1 MEYARLGN
9 TGLKVSRICLGCMS
23 YGDPSWDK
31 WILPKDEGV
40 AHIKKALA
48 AGINFFDTADIYSNG
63 QSEVTL
69 GEALKGVPRETVV
82 VATKCFAPMTP
93 GPNGKGLSRKHIF
106 EALEASLKRLQMSYV
121 DLYQIHKWDDETP
134 IEETMK
140 ALHDLVA
147 AGKILYIG
155 ASTMSAWQFAKAQF
169 IAEKNGWTKFICM
182 QNHYNL
188 VYREEEREM
197 IPFCIDNGVGCIAW
211 SPLARGLLT
220 GTRKRGTDS
229 SQEST
234 RSKNDAYA
242 SIVNSYF
249 LESDWDIV
257 DRVVELAGKLGV
269 PAAQVALAWLLHK
282 PGVVSPIVGC
292 TKAHHLDDA
301 IGSLKVKL
309 TTDQMKFLEEKYVPH
324 KMLPWN

>member
-23 YGDPSWDK
+23 YGDPAWDK
-31 WILPKDEGV
+31 WILPKEEGI

-63 QSEVTL
+63 LSEVCL
-69 GEALKGVPRETVV
+69 GEALKDVQRETVV
-82 VATKCFAPMTP
+82 VATKCYAPMSP
-93 GPNGKGLSRKHIF
+93 GPNGMGLSRKHIF
-106 EALEASLKRLQMSYV
+106 EALEKSLQRLQMKYV
-121 DLYQIHKWDDETP
+121 DLYQIHKWDDQTP

-140 ALHDLVA
+140 ALHDLVV

-169 IAEKNGWTKFICM
+169 VAEKNGWTKFISM

-197 IPFCIDNGVGCIAW
+197 IPFCVDNGVGCIAW
-211 SPLARGLLT
+211 SPLARGVLA
-220 GTRKRGTDS
+220 GSRKRGAAN
-229 SQEST
+229 ESA
-234 RSKNDAYA
+234 RAKHDDYA
-242 SIVNSYF
+242 SMINSYF
-249 LESDWDIV
+249 QESDWDIV
-257 DRVVELAGKLGV
+257 ERVVELAGKLKV
-269 PAAQVALAWLLHK
+269 PPAQVALAWLLHK
-282 PGVVSPIVGC
+282 PGLVSPIVGC
-292 TKAHHLDDA
+292 TKQQHLDDA
-301 IGSLKVKL
+301 VGAIKVKL
-309 TTDQMKFLEEKYVPH
+309 TPEQLKFLEEKYVPH